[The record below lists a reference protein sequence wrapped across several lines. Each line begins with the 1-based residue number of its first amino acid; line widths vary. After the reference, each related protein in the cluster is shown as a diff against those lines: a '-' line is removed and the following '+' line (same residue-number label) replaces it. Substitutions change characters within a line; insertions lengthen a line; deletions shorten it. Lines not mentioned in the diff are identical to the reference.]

1 MPKKNVHKEFKNI
14 AQQLR
19 NIRESRNWTLVEA
32 SQKMGIGFVFLS
44 EIERALKAPSAEAI
58 AAICRVY
65 DLDECEIAV
74 EYKRIPLSVSNEL
87 SENSE
92 ILHMMYDVINNDRIT
107 DDAKSDFYSK
117 VMTLYSQIEK

>member
-1 MPKKNVHKEFKNI
+1 MPKKDVHKEFKHI

-32 SQKMGIGFVFLS
+32 SQKIGIGFVFLS

-58 AAICRVY
+58 AAISRVY

-74 EYKRIPLSVSNEL
+74 QYKRIPLSVSNEL
-87 SENSE
+87 SENRE
-92 ILHMMYDVINNDRIT
+92 ILRMMYDVINNKHIT
-107 DDAKSDFYSK
+107 DEARAEFYSN
-117 VMTLYSQIEK
+117 VMSLYSKIEK